1 MTARLFPT
9 AHPDADVGA
18 NEILWLAGIVDDSS
32 GSILKRYC
40 VRLCAYFHCILSLFK

>member
-9 AHPDADVGA
+9 AHPDAEVGT

-32 GSILKRYC
+32 GIILKRC
-40 VRLCAYFHCILSLFK
+40 VRMYVLCTYVEVCTH

>member
-9 AHPDADVGA
+9 AHPDAEVGT

-32 GSILKRYC
+32 GMILKRYVC
-40 VRLCAYFHCILSLFK
+40 AMYVRRSTYTLHV